1 MNELTWRTIGLVQQ
15 GFAIVWVFGWAA
27 FFLVLRRWKETKR
40 QRRIDLV
47 HQERMAAMEKG
58 IPLPEMPDY
67 DEEPRPGPFARM
79 RLNSRWPLGLG
90 AFSIVMGAGTSIVLR
105 MSGDP
110 YHNQVW
116 PFGLLG
122 VFFGFGLF
130 LYYGLTRTDG
140 R

>member
-1 MNELTWRTIGLVQQ
+1 MSELSWLKAGFVQQ

-27 FFLVLRRWKETKR
+27 FFLVLRRLNDAKR
-40 QRRIDLV
+40 QRKLDLI
-47 HQERMAAMEKG
+47 HKERMAAMEKG
-58 IPLPEMPDY
+58 IPVPELPDY
-67 DEEPRPGPFARM
+67 DEPARPGLFARI
-79 RLNSRWPLGLG
+79 RLNPRWPLGLG
-90 AFSIVMGAGTSIVLR
+90 AFAIVMGAGASLVLR

-122 VFFGFGLF
+122 VFFGLGLF
-130 LYYGLTRTDG
+130 LYYGLTRPDA

>member
-1 MNELTWRTIGLVQQ
+1 MSELSWRAAGFIQQ

-27 FFLVLRRWKETKR
+27 FFLVLRRLNDAKR
-40 QRRIDLV
+40 QRRLDLI
-47 HQERMAAMEKG
+47 HKERMAAMEKG
-58 IPLPEMPDY
+58 IPVPELPEY
-67 DEEPRPGPFARM
+67 DEAPRPGLFARM
-79 RLNSRWPLGLG
+79 RLNPRWPLGLG
-90 AFSIVMGAGTSIVLR
+90 AFTIVMGAGTCVVLR

-130 LYYGLTRTDG
+130 LYYGLTRRDG

>member
-1 MNELTWRTIGLVQQ
+1 MNDLSWRTAALVQQ
-15 GFAIVWVFGWAA
+15 GVAIVWVFGWVA

-47 HQERMAAMEKG
+47 HKERMAAMEKG
-58 IPLPEMPDY
+58 IPVPELPDY
-67 DEEPRPGPFARM
+67 DEALRPGVFERL
-79 RLNSRWPLGLG
+79 RLNPRWPLGLG
-90 AFSIVMGAGTSIVLR
+90 AFSIVMGAGTSLVLR

-122 VFFGFGLF
+122 VFFGVGLF
-130 LYYGLTRTDG
+130 LYYGLTRLDD